1 MGSKNTKPGNHYNWN
16 DLSLT
21 QVEIYQLEDIFKR
34 TAGKDGKIS
43 QAEFRRLF
51 EQMNPHLPAD
61 VQKALSDRAFIAADT
76 NRDGTISRDEFIAYY
91 ILTRPQ
97 PQSYN
102 CNSIMSPAYNSQNA
116 LTFTTQQS
124 MQHNQQIQPSTTSI
138 NYSYR
143 SMN

>member
-1 MGSKNTKPGNHYNWN
+1 MGAKNTKDGNHYNWN

-21 QVEIYQLEDIFKR
+21 QFEIYQLEEIFNR
-34 TAGKDGKIS
+34 TAGKDGKIT
-43 QAEFRRLF
+43 QVEFRRLF

-61 VQKALSDRAFIAADT
+61 IQKSISDRAFIAADT

-97 PQSYN
+97 AQVNNYN
-102 CNSIMSPAYNSQNA
+102 CIMSPAYTNNGQNA
-116 LTFTTQQS
+116 LTYINTSQQPMNYQHTT
-124 MQHNQQIQPSTTSI
+124 